1 MVNEANSPTAG
12 STPAIT
18 EKLMTSGISASATT
32 SPASTSVH
40 NRRGDIR
47 NRPSSP
53 PPPGGATGTGATRA
67 GDSSE
72 AEERAKGTAR
82 PVVLR
87 RTTQPARDY
96 GPAPR
101 THTTGHLPESTEQTP
116 PLIPTTRISPAA
128 GPQPGRQPTARPAL
142 EAKTSP
148 AGA

>member
-101 THTTGHLPESTEQTP
+101 THDRAPPREYRANTTTHPDDQS
-116 PLIPTTRISPAA
+116 
-128 GPQPGRQPTARPAL
+128 QPFRQWTARQAID
-142 EAKTSP
+142 SP